1 MSLSNS
7 SSNSYRRKE
16 SASKEMQEQE
26 GVTRK
31 LPRSGLVVR
40 LQWRLISTVQVRVG
54 VCHTS
59 VAEGDCVTARWGGK
73 QPEANPRSV
82 G

>member
-31 LPRSGLVVR
+31 LPRSGLVQ
-40 LQWRLISTVQVRVG
+40 QWFKRTFFLDK
-54 VCHTS
+54 CL
-59 VAEGDCVTARWGGK
+59 
-73 QPEANPRSV
+73 
-82 G
+82 